1 MKRVEV
7 CPLPKPVPALL
18 QEISWN
24 VSRNCSSDLD
34 QVLDVSA
41 LLGDKVTAPLKD
53 KRLFIVKCHSTLLE
67 LWAGNPRNFPATQ
80 GQGCCDISDTSA
92 RLYALPLPWR
102 WTGPTLPD
110 PNESLAEKGQ
120 HGAVAELGPTQTSAS
135 TQGWISWHQVHGK
148 AEGRSVPSCWA
159 RGCSRG
165 R

>member
-67 LWAGNPRNFPATQ
+67 L
-80 GQGCCDISDTSA
+80 
-92 RLYALPLPWR
+92 
-102 WTGPTLPD
+102 
-110 PNESLAEKGQ
+110 
-120 HGAVAELGPTQTSAS
+120 
-135 TQGWISWHQVHGK
+135 
-148 AEGRSVPSCWA
+148 
-159 RGCSRG
+159 
-165 R
+165 